1 MRALHGALAD
11 AGDTRICVHLD
22 EDAAQRVDRDDL
34 EPGDLDLVARV
45 GQSAGVVDRLRGKV
59 ALAREQA
66 AQAHGGS
73 FHPGAA

>member
-1 MRALHGALAD
+1 MHF
-11 AGDTRICVHLD
+11 H

-45 GQSAGVVDRLRGKV
+45 GQSAGVVHRLRGKI

-66 AQAHGGS
+66 AHAHGGS
-73 FHPGAA
+73 LHPGAA